1 MLLLLLNLMLPLLCV
16 ATSPISSKD
25 EDTSSC
31 PAHWI
36 DASLNGMGCLL
47 FSNTER
53 LTWESASV
61 ACQEAGSTLVE
72 ILNERQLDFVRSELF
87 FLADVGVS
95 GDWWTYGTDFG
106 REDQWIWMSSL
117 SAVADFVWHTGEP
130 NGDTTQNCM
139 WMGKGVEFMAD
150 DMQCDAEYFYICQ
163 KK

>member
-1 MLLLLLNLMLPLLCV
+1 
-16 ATSPISSKD
+16 
-25 EDTSSC
+25 
-31 PAHWI
+31 
-36 DASLNGMGCLL
+36 MGWAVLCLL

-95 GDWWTYGTDFG
+95 GDWWTSGTDFG
-106 REDQWIWMSSL
+106 REDQQIWMSSL

>member
-16 ATSPISSKD
+16 VTSSISSNK

-61 ACQEAGSTLVE
+61 ACQKAGSTLVE

-95 GDWWTYGTDFG
+95 GDWWTSGTDFR
-106 REDQWIWMSSL
+106 REDQWIWMQRWNL
-117 SAVADFVWHTGEP
+117 SIPSVPAAV
-130 NGDTTQNCM
+130 
-139 WMGKGVEFMAD
+139 
-150 DMQCDAEYFYICQ
+150 
-163 KK
+163 